1 MMKAIQMTRFGGPE
15 VLDSVEL
22 PLPEPGTGQVR
33 LRVRAAGVNFAE
45 TLMRENR
52 YAMTPPLPS
61 VPGCE
66 VAGTI
71 DALGDGV
78 TGLAPGTRVAA
89 ALFAAGVYFGGY
101 ADHVV
106 VDASAVVPLPD
117 ALTFEDAAALPV
129 QGLTALAL
137 TRHVPIRGRS
147 VLVTAAAGGVGSLL
161 LQLLRRA
168 GAGRVIALAGS
179 SAKCA
184 IARDLGADVAIDY
197 RAPSWQAAVR
207 EATGG
212 IGPDV
217 VFDSVGGDI
226 TPACLALLAPR
237 GALVI
242 YGALNIHAFAL
253 GVPELL
259 GLIFRN
265 QSIAG
270 FALAPLLTPQGLRD
284 DLAQLFELVLTGAL
298 RLTVTALPLAEAAEA
313 HRRLEG
319 RASTGKLVLL
329 P

>member
-1 MMKAIQMTRFGGPE
+1 MKAIQMNRFGGPE
-15 VLDSVEL
+15 VLDLVEL
-22 PLPEPGTGQVR
+22 ALPAPGPGQLR

-66 VAGTI
+66 VAGTV
-71 DALGDGV
+71 DALGEGVDGF
-78 TGLAPGTRVAA
+78 APGMRVAA

-101 ADHVV
+101 AEYVV
-106 VDASAVVPLPD
+106 VDAAAVVPLPD
-117 ALTFEDAAALPV
+117 ALAFEDAAALPV

-137 TRHVPIRGRS
+137 ARHVPVQGRS

-161 LQLLRRA
+161 LQLLRAA
-168 GAGRVIALAGS
+168 GAARVIALAGGA
-179 SAKCA
+179 AKCE
-184 IARDLGADVAIDY
+184 IARGLGADVAIDY
-197 RAPSWQAAVR
+197 RAPDWQAAVR
-207 EATGG
+207 AATDGA
-212 IGPDV
+212 GPDV

-226 TPACLALLAPR
+226 TPACLQLLAAR
-237 GALVI
+237 GTLVI
-242 YGALNIHAFAL
+242 YGALNIQSFAL

-265 QSIAG
+265 QSVAG
-270 FALAPLLTPQGLRD
+270 FALAPLLTPQLLRD
-284 DLAQLFELVLTGAL
+284 DLARLFAQVLAGELKLG
-298 RLTVTALPLAEAAEA
+298 VTALPLAEAAEA

-319 RASTGKLVLL
+319 RTSTGKLVLL